1 MTEPTDVP
9 FGFDFE
15 IPILE
20 IEDIKFTCLQR
31 QFVQCVNDISKS
43 LRRFIGRF
51 EHLLKEVENIQR

>member
-31 QFVQCVNDISKS
+31 
-43 LRRFIGRF
+43 
-51 EHLLKEVENIQR
+51 